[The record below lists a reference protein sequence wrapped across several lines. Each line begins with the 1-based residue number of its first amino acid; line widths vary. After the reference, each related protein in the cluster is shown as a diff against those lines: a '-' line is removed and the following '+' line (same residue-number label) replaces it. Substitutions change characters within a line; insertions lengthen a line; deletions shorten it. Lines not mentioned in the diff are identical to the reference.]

1 MGKVLHVIAKI
12 ISSLLVVLLVAVL
25 PASILIYDIY
35 RVVFNPPVMKQV
47 LTEIVVESDL
57 IPVALEWYSDRRAQ
71 QRAAA
76 SDAIIWVDEPDVVQL
91 MEFLKRD
98 EWRQIKTE
106 ILPNEILADWVS
118 VTVDGVYVWID
129 SDDRIP
135 QITWKLQT
143 FKDRVNS
150 QHGTNCIQIV
160 YDTLKPCVQ
169 EQIDDFLKRLDA
181 APVGKEVPY
190 NLCQFPEPWIEDQ
203 FSDYHE
209 SLVGVVKQVPPQ
221 FALTEELAQVEDVAG
236 VGPEKLKQQ
245 LRLTRTLA
253 RLAPLATLIL
263 MLLILAFGVRSWKE
277 LGKRWG
283 IPILLGGL
291 IFLGLAFFY
300 APLIVALL
308 GRGPLSEV
316 PPLVM
321 QEAQYGI
328 LRLGRVIF
336 APAKIQAAVVILV
349 GLILTILGIV
359 LKRKRRD
366 EEEPEREDEQ
376 VVVLEGQE
384 PRLPDSEA

>member
-76 SDAIIWVDEPDVVQL
+76 SDAIVWVDEPDVVQL

-376 VVVLEGQE
+376 VVVLEEQE